1 MIRAF
6 SILLAGSLLVPLAV
20 AKAPPPGTGAG
31 DVPVNVLFMLDT
43 SYSMLSSVNFGASE
57 VVGDSLGNIYVSI
70 PDSHNIQKYD
80 VDNYSLP
87 NVGSGFGE
95 GEGEF
100 NNPTS
105 LAVDHLD
112 NLFVAD
118 RGNERVQVF
127 DPDGVYL
134 TSFEFA
140 DGDAPKSISLDRA
153 QDPVLYALT
162 GDAKLYAWDLVGG
175 NYTTTILEATVGADL
190 ELTAISVSNGSL
202 YTIGSQTL
210 LGSTQFTVFQYDL
223 KDLADGP
230 VAEAEIVADYS
241 KDILDVY
248 DIETIDGAVLATYGV
263 DDGNYKDTETKA
275 LSFDL
280 ANSSSSYF
288 LQRSSNYDDATPPY
302 LATGKSLKGDFFLTG
317 PSGIERMTPEETS
330 SNKCPSSGSC
340 NFRAP
345 YYWYNDQFEDN
356 SRTDV
361 LKKVI
366 KKLASSSDLT
376 SSAHFG
382 LMKWSSSAKMLVNI
396 SKSGASEIYDMMDDL
411 EEDGYTYLNLGM
423 SEAKSYLEGSNSP
436 IDPSIDCQK
445 TILLVFSDGAW
456 GSTTQ
461 VENQASD
468 FLEKGIETYVV
479 GFEDDLDAYARANY
493 EDLATAGGT
502 YPDSPLYASDW
513 SSLYQ
518 AMSALISKAIAD
530 QQSFTAP
537 TIMPSTSGGSNHL
550 LQASFKFQQENQ
562 WRGKLKK
569 LELTDDGMI
578 GSETWE
584 AGKLLEDRSP
594 DDRNIWTVM
603 EWLGGT
609 TQANNF
615 TAENRAKL
623 GSALYENA
631 GAVPASSEVEQLINF
646 VRGYDA
652 FDEDEDGDDSD
663 VRWPLGDI
671 YHSVPIVVGSPSH
684 LTTTEASK
692 ENTEAYFR
700 AANNYD
706 NFKATQRDEMIYVGA
721 NDGML
726 HAFDSD
732 TGAERWAF
740 IPPMVLGSLSE
751 MKGSGANTSR
761 AIYAVDG
768 SPSVSDIYVGGQWKT
783 VLIAGLGRGGNGY
796 FALDVTDP
804 GAPEFLWAVENRTD
818 FATVRY
824 WGSDGSLSSFNSGTV
839 TSEYDFFSLAEAWSK
854 PQIVLL
860 EIDGIQKHVAV
871 IGGGYNSGTSSGLG
885 SSVFVLDMTN
895 GGKILQEILL
905 SGSTSDVV
913 NSVPA
918 DVTLI
923 TPDTTTR
930 ADYKGAMAYVTDT
943 QGKLWKI
950 NLTDQGSLYSS
961 TLIFDGQAS
970 GLADRQAFF
979 SPSAAISNTGQLW
992 LYYGTGDM
1000 QNLGDVT
1007 NTISNRV
1014 YGIKDTQFPRFI
1026 DVADHGTI
1034 DDLSNTTQAGAMC
1047 PTSSELGWY
1056 NELDATEKVTGKIT
1070 IHNETLFVSRY
1081 TPDADDVCMPGDGRL
1096 TEHDYLCG
1104 NRYANGTHEL
1114 GKGIPTQA
1122 TYFNGKIYVGI
1133 SGSQE
1138 ETVLGENFTKSDN
1151 VIVGEA
1157 SQNAFSAGSA
1167 VIEGWREIF

>member
-1 MIRAF
+1 MMVCKA
-6 SILLAGSLLVPLAV
+6 LLMAAVLLSSTASF

-31 DVPVNVLFMLDT
+31 DVPVNVLLMLDT
-43 SYSMLSSVNFGASE
+43 SGSMLAQSSFGAQDI
-57 VVGDSLGNIYVSI
+57 VADSNGNMFVSI
-70 PDSHNIQKYD
+70 PGSHNVRKYD
-80 VDNYSLP
+80 KDGNDLP
-87 NVGSGFGE
+87 NVGEGFGSVD
-95 GEGEF
+95 GSF
-100 NNPTS
+100 DNPTS
-105 LAVDHLD
+105 LAIDSAN
-112 NLFVAD
+112 NLYVAD
-118 RGNERVQVF
+118 RGNNRIQMFNPSGEHVKNLIF
-127 DPDGVYL
+127 D
-134 TSFEFA
+134 T
-140 DGDAPKSISLDRA
+140 GDAPTNLAIDAGDATYIYALSGDTDLYRWDIAAGTRTIFDLSNTGGSDAELTGIAVSGDN
-153 QDPVLYALT
+153 LYA
-162 GDAKLYAWDLVGG
+162 
-175 NYTTTILEATVGADL
+175 
-190 ELTAISVSNGSL
+190 
-202 YTIGSQTL
+202 IGSQTI
-210 LGSTQFTVFQYDL
+210 GSDTVHQVFLFDL
-223 KDLADGP
+223 KALSSAP
-230 VAEAEIVADYS
+230 IRHTLSSYS
-241 KDILDVY
+241 GDAIINTLDVEV
-248 DIETIDGAVLATYGV
+248 DSKAVLATYTV
-263 DDGNYKDTETKA
+263 DYSYGNQFQVKA
-275 LSFDL
+275 ISFDL
-280 ANSSSSYF
+280 NNSSTNYNYFFSEYEWDSDVAPFSGIGKDTNGHVYLAGRNGFLRAEPSSY
-288 LQRSSNYDDATPPY
+288 YA
-302 LATGKSLKGDFFLTG
+302 
-317 PSGIERMTPEETS
+317 
-330 SNKCPSSGSC
+330 CPSTGTCGYQAGWS
-340 NFRAP
+340 
-345 YYWYNDQFEDN
+345 NDEFEDN
-356 SRTDV
+356 NRLEV
-361 LKKVI
+361 LIKVI
-366 KKLASSSDLT
+366 KKLVTDSDLT

-382 LMKWSSSAKMLVNI
+382 LMEWDDYGSMLTNI
-396 SKSGASEIYDMMDDL
+396 GPDGASDIYTSADNL
-411 EEDGYTYLNLGM
+411 DGGGGTNLYNAM
-423 SEAKSYLEGSNSP
+423 SKAKSYLEGSDSP
-436 IDPSIDCQK
+436 IDPDIECQK
-445 TILLVFSDGAW
+445 TILLVFSDGQW
-456 GSTTQ
+456 YGGDVETQ
-461 VENQASD
+461 AAN
-468 FLEKGIETYVV
+468 FLSQDIDTYVV
-479 GFEDDLDAYARANY
+479 GLDDDLDALAKQNY
-493 EDLATAGGT
+493 EDLAKAGGT
-502 YPDSPLYASDW
+502 FPDSPLYASDW

-518 AMSALISKAIAD
+518 AMASLITKAIAD

-537 TIMPSTSGGSNHL
+537 TIMPSTSGGSNHI
-550 LQASFKFQQENQ
+550 LQASFKFQQKNQ

-569 LELTDDGMI
+569 LALTDDGLI
-578 GSETWE
+578 GSEIWE

-615 TAENRAKL
+615 TAANQAKL
-623 GSALYENA
+623 GGALYENA

-706 NFKATQRDEMIYVGA
+706 NYKSTQRDEMIYVGA

-751 MKGSGANTSR
+751 MKGTGANTSK

-783 VLIAGLGRGGNGY
+783 VLIAGLGRGGKGY

-804 GAPEFLWAVENRTD
+804 SAPEFLWAVENRTD
-818 FATVRY
+818 YATVRY
-824 WGSDGSLSSFNSGTV
+824 WGSDGSLSSFNSSTV

-854 PQIVLL
+854 PQIALL
-860 EIDGIQKHVAV
+860 EINGTQKHVAV
-871 IGGGYNSGTSSGLG
+871 IGGGYNSGITGLG
-885 SSVFVLDMTN
+885 NSVFVLDLTD

-905 SGSTSDVV
+905 DSSTSDVM

-930 ADYKGAMAYVTDT
+930 ADYKGAMAYVTDM

-970 GLADRQAFF
+970 SLADRKAFF

-1007 NTISNRV
+1007 STISNRV
-1014 YGIKDTQFPRFI
+1014 YGIKDTQFPRFLN
-1026 DVADHGTI
+1026 VANHGTV

-1047 PTSSELGWY
+1047 PTSTELGWY

-1070 IHNETLFVSRY
+1070 IHNETVFVSRY

-1138 ETVLGENFTKSDN
+1138 ETVLGENFTKTDN
-1151 VIVGEA
+1151 VIVGES